1 MTNQIVTINHLQKI
15 YGKKKENE
23 HMALKDI
30 SFNVD
35 KGDFVGIMGPSGS
48 GKTTLLNILA
58 TLDTATKGEVSI
70 TGQDITHLNTNEL
83 AEFRAKKL
91 GFIFQNFNL
100 LDNLSIYENIALP
113 LSLQNESSVNI
124 RTMVEKIAETLDI
137 TRILN
142 NYPNEVSGGQQQRAA
157 AARALVHQPSLLLG
171 DEPTGALDS
180 KNAKSLLE
188 SMKALNEEQLVT
200 ILLVTH
206 DAFSAS
212 YCKRILF
219 IKDGMLFKEIHRQG
233 TRHDFYKE
241 ILAVLEEYSEV

>member
-124 RTMVEKIAETLDI
+124 RTMVEKIAATLDI